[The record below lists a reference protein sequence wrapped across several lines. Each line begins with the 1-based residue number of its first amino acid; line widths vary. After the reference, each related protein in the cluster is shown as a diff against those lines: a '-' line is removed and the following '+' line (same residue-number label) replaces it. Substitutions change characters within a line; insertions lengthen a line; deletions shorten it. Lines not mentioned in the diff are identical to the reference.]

1 MKNPRVQTP
10 RPSDQKL
17 PRNST
22 STATTVWEYAVL
34 LYLALNYLLR
44 DNPRHVQYREKVRQS
59 ERSTWST
66 RHDRQPFDPPKHQ
79 SKAAHHN
86 GLKSDRESNSGYQV
100 HKRSQT
106 IPTQSYFQP
115 HNKRRDGHHDEHV
128 YPFTT
133 DPKSPNLNISR
144 AQKSEAWGRIR
155 AVSELS
161 GYPASTHKWQDGGEK
176 RAKKVRWGVIQTHRF
191 ESETA
196 ADDGDTAN
204 QHDP

>member
-1 MKNPRVQTP
+1 MFSIARK
-10 RPSDQKL
+10 SDKVNGRHGALVTIDSLSIHQNIKAKQ
-17 PRNST
+17 RIT
-22 STATTVWEYAVL
+22 TA
-34 LYLALNYLLR
+34 
-44 DNPRHVQYREKVRQS
+44 
-59 ERSTWST
+59 
-66 RHDRQPFDPPKHQ
+66 
-79 SKAAHHN
+79 SKAT
-86 GLKSDRESNSGYQV
+86 ESNSGYQV

-196 ADDGDTAN
+196 ADDRDTAN

>member
-1 MKNPRVQTP
+1 MKNPRVQPP

-34 LYLALNYLLR
+34 LYLALNYILQ

-59 ERSTWST
+59 ERSTS
-66 RHDRQPFDPPKHQ
+66 KYQ
-79 SKAAHHN
+79 SEAAHHN
-86 GLKSDRESNSGYQV
+86 GLKSDRQSNAGYQL

-106 IPTQSYFQP
+106 IPTQSYFQS
-115 HNKRRDGHHDEHV
+115 HNKRRDGHHNEHV
-128 YPFTT
+128 YPFKTG
-133 DPKSPNLNISR
+133 PKSPNLNISK

-155 AVSELS
+155 AVSGLP

-176 RAKKVRWGVIQTHRF
+176 RAKKVRWGVIQTRRF

-196 ADDGDTAN
+196 ADDGDTTN

>member
-44 DNPRHVQYREKVRQS
+44 DNPRHVQYREK
-59 ERSTWST
+59 
-66 RHDRQPFDPPKHQ
+66 

-100 HKRSQT
+100 HKRSHT

-196 ADDGDTAN
+196 ADDRDTAN